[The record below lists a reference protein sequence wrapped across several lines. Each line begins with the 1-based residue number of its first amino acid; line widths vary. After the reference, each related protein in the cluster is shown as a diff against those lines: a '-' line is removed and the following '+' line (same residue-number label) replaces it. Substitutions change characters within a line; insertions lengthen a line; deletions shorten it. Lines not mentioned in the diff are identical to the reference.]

1 MMTATARPLSERAL
15 RATIEEVVRTGAAV
29 TIRTKDVVCEIRPPA
44 RPEPVNPADLVDMS
58 E

>member
-1 MMTATARPLSERAL
+1 MTARARPLSEKAL

-29 TIRTKDVVCEIRPPA
+29 TIRTRDVVCEIRPP
-44 RPEPVNPADLVDMS
+44 EPKPQANPADLVDMS